1 MIRCGVDLIEV
12 SRVRRALERHGERF
26 ERRVF
31 TPEEITYCR
40 RKRFPWPNYAVR
52 FAAKEALFK
61 ALIPG
66 TLPVLVW
73 REIGV
78 RRHPSG
84 APELAFFGAT
94 AERLLGW
101 RFSLAL
107 THERTLAMA
116 QVLALPPGEALPR
129 DEALPPGGSFPP

>member
-1 MIRCGVDLIEV
+1 MIRCGIDLIEV
-12 SRVRRALERHGERF
+12 GRVKRALERHGERF
-26 ERRVF
+26 ETRVF
-31 TPEEITYCR
+31 TAEEIEYCR

-61 ALIPG
+61 SLLPG

-84 APELAFFGAT
+84 APELAFFGSTAT
-94 AERLLGW
+94 RLQGW

-107 THERTLAMA
+107 THERALAMA
-116 QVLALPPGEALPR
+116 QVLALPPGLDGPLGEPR
-129 DEALPPGGSFPP
+129 P

>member
-1 MIRCGVDLIEV
+1 MIRSGIDLIEV
-12 SRVRRALERHGERF
+12 PRVRRALERHGERF

-31 TPEEITYCR
+31 TAEEIAYCR

-61 ALIPG
+61 SLLPG

-78 RRHPSG
+78 HRHPSG
-84 APELAFFGAT
+84 APELVFFGST
-94 AERLLGW
+94 AERLRGW
-101 RFSLAL
+101 RFTLAL

-116 QVLALPPGEALPR
+116 QVLALPPGTEW
-129 DEALPPGGSFPP
+129 PGELEITSGDP

>member
-1 MIRCGVDLIEV
+1 MLRCGIDLIEV
-12 SRVRRALERHGERF
+12 SRVQRALERHGERF

-31 TPEEITYCR
+31 TPEESDYCR
-40 RKRFPWPNYAVR
+40 RKAFPWPHYAVR

-61 ALIPG
+61 SLLPG

-84 APELAFFGAT
+84 APELAFSGDT
-94 AERLLGW
+94 AKHLAGW
-101 RFSLAL
+101 TFSLAL
-107 THERTLAMA
+107 THERDMAMA
-116 QVLALPPGEALPR
+116 QVLAEPPGDR
-129 DEALPPGGSFPP
+129 R